1 MATKTGAKQEKLFA
15 TRIDLPEEERGALVA
30 LCNQMLADTFDLYS
44 QAKQAHWNVKGT
56 DFMQLHELFDGVAE
70 AVLPFVDEIAERAAT
85 LGGVALGTAR
95 LASAASRLADY
106 PEGLVDGREHLEAVR
121 ERLAQYCGA
130 LREAIEEAERLGDPT
145 TVDLFTEASRAAD
158 LQLYFVESHLQG

>member
-1 MATKTGAKQEKLFA
+1 
-15 TRIDLPEEERGALVA
+15 
-30 LCNQMLADTFDLYS
+30 
-44 QAKQAHWNVKGT
+44 
-56 DFMQLHELFDGVAE
+56 
-70 AVLPFVDEIAERAAT
+70 
-85 LGGVALGTAR
+85 
-95 LASAASRLADY
+95 
-106 PEGLVDGREHLEAVR
+106 VDGREHLEAVR